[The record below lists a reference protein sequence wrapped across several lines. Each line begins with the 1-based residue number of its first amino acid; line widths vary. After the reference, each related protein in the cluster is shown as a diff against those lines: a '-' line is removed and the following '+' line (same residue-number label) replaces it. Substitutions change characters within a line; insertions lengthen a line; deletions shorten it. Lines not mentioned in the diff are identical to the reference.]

1 MQKTYKMDFTFD
13 QTEKDFNQ
21 TKKVSLIYS
30 DCYRET
36 SSTAARGE
44 YLDAVGDMGSVR
56 SLRNSL

>member
-1 MQKTYKMDFTFD
+1 MDFTFG

-30 DCYRET
+30 DCYKEI

-44 YLDAVGDMGSVR
+44 YLDAVGDVGSDR
-56 SLRNSL
+56 SLRGSL

>member
-1 MQKTYKMDFTFD
+1 MDFTFG

-30 DCYRET
+30 DCCKET

-44 YLDAVGDMGSVR
+44 YLDAVGDVGSVR
-56 SLRNSL
+56 SLRGSL

>member
-1 MQKTYKMDFTFD
+1 MDFTFG

-30 DCYRET
+30 DCCKET

-44 YLDAVGDMGSVR
+44 YLDAVGDVGSDR
-56 SLRNSL
+56 SLRGSL